1 MKTDC
6 SRRETLQLCGL
17 GLTSLFMPLSLSNI
31 SFTSSMNQK
40 SIPSSNE
47 KLPIIGLG
55 TWQTFDVGTSS
66 EKRAVLFEVLRK
78 MREKGGSVIDSSP
91 MYGSSESVVGD
102 LTQKTGFASDFFYAT
117 KVWTQGKEA
126 GMQQIK
132 SSMRKM
138 GRDQMDLM
146 QIHNLVDYKTH
157 VKTLRALKDS
167 GTIRYWG
174 ITHYLDSTHA
184 RLTNIIKAD
193 NPDFVQVNY
202 SIRSRNA
209 EKELLEAARKYGTA
223 VLVNRPFEGGS
234 LFRLTKNKPLPDWC
248 SEYDINSW
256 GQYFLKFIVSHPA
269 ITCAIPG
276 TSKPHHAVDNM
287 LAGHGKLP
295 DEGIRKKML
304 MHIKSIG

>member
-31 SFTSSMNQK
+31 SFTSTMNQR

-47 KLPIIGLG
+47 KLPIVGLG

-66 EKRAVLFEVLRK
+66 GKRAVLFEVLRK
-78 MREKGGSVIDSSP
+78 MRKKGGSVIDSSP

-126 GMQQIK
+126 GIQQIK

-174 ITHYLDSTHA
+174 ITHYLDSAHA
-184 RLTNIIKAD
+184 RLTNIIKND

-209 EKELLEAARKYGTA
+209 EKELLEAARKHGTA

-295 DEGIRKKML
+295 DEGVRKKML

>member
-1 MKTDC
+1 MNTDN

-17 GLTSLFMPLSLSNI
+17 GLASLFMPLSFSNI
-31 SFTSSMNQK
+31 SLNSTMNK
-40 SIPSSNE
+40 RPIPSSNE
-47 KLPIIGLG
+47 ELPIIGLG
-55 TWQTFDVGTSS
+55 TWQTFDVGSSS
-66 EKRAVLFEVLRK
+66 EKRSILLEVLRK
-78 MREKGGSVIDSSP
+78 VHEKGGSVIDSSP

-102 LTQKTGFASDFFYAT
+102 LTQKTGFASNFFYAT

-126 GMQQIK
+126 GTQQIN

-138 GRDQMDLM
+138 GRGQMDLM

-157 VKTLRALKDS
+157 VRTLRSLKDS
-167 GTIRYWG
+167 GKIRYWG
-174 ITHYLDSTHA
+174 VTHYLDSAHA
-184 RLTNIIKAD
+184 QLANIIKSD

-209 EKELLEAARKYGTA
+209 EKELFEAARKHGTA

-248 SEYDINSW
+248 REYNINSW

-276 TSKPHHAVDNM
+276 TSKPHHALDNM
-287 LAGHGKLP
+287 LAGHGKIP
-295 DEGIRKKML
+295 DNDFRNKML
-304 MHIKSIG
+304 THIKSIG